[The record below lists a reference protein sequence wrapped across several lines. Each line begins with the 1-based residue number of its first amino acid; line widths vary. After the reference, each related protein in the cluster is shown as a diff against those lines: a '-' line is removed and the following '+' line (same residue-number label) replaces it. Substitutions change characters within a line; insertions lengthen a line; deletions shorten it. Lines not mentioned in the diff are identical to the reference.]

1 MRSTVEGTVPIS
13 HKSSDL
19 SVDFT
24 IKLDKAIKKSARIL
38 FLKVSKDR
46 LSRSCEN

>member
-24 IKLDKAIKKSARIL
+24 IKLENLIPKS
-38 FLKVSKDR
+38 FK
-46 LSRSCEN
+46 RSLV